1 MEALVSGDFSALS
14 MYSIGLTFQTG
25 SKIVMA
31 HFNRRE
37 RKQNKVGLRFH
48 IRTPVSKLG
57 VRVGEKNDHMAGD
70 LRPLAADSAHGG
82 VSLMLLLVSVPLI
95 TRYVMNARNCRPV
108 APSPAPAAR
117 N

>member
-1 MEALVSGDFSALS
+1 MSGDFSDVLS

-82 VSLMLLLVSVPLI
+82 VSLMLLLLVSVSLI